1 MIITELSSLTKPKKY
16 DAVIGGNIKI
26 STQILQDVVNY
37 NNKFSNSCEAV
48 AANVEVRVLTFMLKG
63 PVFLLIRTRLVQSPC
78 IYSVSLMHVKPIK

>member
-48 AANVEVRVLTFMLKG
+48 AANVEVRVLTFILKG
-63 PVFLLIRTRLVQSPC
+63 PVFLVIKTSLVQLSF